1 MGLFGVLCIQ
11 KGYKKTHNHEMADP
25 AAPGCLCAVLTQH
38 PTGNTMG
45 CCLNAQSS
53 SYTAFHSVLE
63 TLLSVPI
70 KEILLL
76 SAFPL
81 PLPSNCLLSIYVLEA
96 WQTIHLES
104 EDSQDYKEYG

>member
-81 PLPSNCLLSIYVLEA
+81 PNTFKLSFV
-96 WQTIHLES
+96 HLCPRS
-104 EDSQDYKEYG
+104 MANHTFRVRRQPGL